1 MTSGRTEKRVTDQR
15 HASSPADPPELPA
28 AFVDAIARGDE
39 IAAEAA
45 ARLTW
50 FELCGRCAAVAAV
63 ALQQLDEAAYERS
76 PLLAMLAGLCA
87 VETGADPERAAELIS
102 RAVAAAQSDS
112 RGLMAIDRALILSA
126 DSARHQRAGSAE
138 QASGS
143 ARAAMTYAR
152 EATSRL
158 QSVPLADLF
167 TQIGVSLHYTGEVD
181 LALEAFAA
189 GQAVAPTVPGP
200 ADPTE
205 IAGLAAVFGYEGDIR
220 LASRYLEHARAA
232 ADAGA
237 RSSTGAVNDWIAAS
251 MIALESFDGEGV
263 LARLETVDTAVPF
276 EQRVALDTV
285 TAMAR
290 MVSGDPATGLAE
302 LETQMR
308 SIELRT
314 GRAVPSGAFSFAR
327 SMLQLSLG
335 NVRVASA
342 IVESDFAV
350 GPTREV
356 ARARIELMKGHPGS
370 ALRRLAALS
379 TEPLPLRT
387 AAEASVIEVATLLR
401 RSSAGRAESAVDY
414 LGALLARTGLRM
426 PLAFLPRSDFDRV
439 VAALVAGG
447 HSSLFDGI
455 SARSVLPDLASAQ
468 TLTARE
474 RTVLSALMDNGSAAA
489 IARELYVSPNTVK
502 SQLRSIYRKLG
513 AANRQ
518 EAIMVAVERQL
529 VAAETDADT
538 EADPPH

>member
-1 MTSGRTEKRVTDQR
+1 MTEQR
-15 HASSPADPPELPA
+15 HASSPADLPELPQ

-39 IAAEAA
+39 VAAEAA
-45 ARLTW
+45 ARLAW
-50 FELCGRCAAVAAV
+50 FELRGRCSTAAGV
-63 ALQQLDEAAYERS
+63 ALQQLDQTAYERS
-76 PLLAMLAGLCA
+76 PLLGMLAGLCA
-87 VETGADPERAAELIS
+87 VEKGVDPELASRLIGRS
-102 RAVAAAQSDS
+102 VAAARSDS
-112 RGLMAIDRALILSA
+112 SGLMAIDRALILSA
-126 DSARHQRAGSAE
+126 DSARHQHAGRADH
-138 QASGS
+138 ASGS
-143 ARAAMTYAR
+143 ARAAMAHAR

-158 QSVPLADLF
+158 QSLPLADLF

-189 GQAVAPTVPGP
+189 GQAVAPAVPGP

-220 LASRYLEHARAA
+220 LARRYLEHSRAV
-232 ADAGA
+232 ADAEPP
-237 RSSTGAVNDWIAAS
+237 SSTGRVNDWIAAS
-251 MIALESFDGEGV
+251 MIDLESFDGEGA
-263 LARLETVDTAVPF
+263 LARLERAVTAVSF

-285 TAMAR
+285 SAMAR

-302 LETQMR
+302 LEAQTR
-308 SIELRT
+308 SIELHT
-314 GRAVPSGAFSFAR
+314 GRAVPSSAFAFAR
-327 SMLQLSLG
+327 SMLHLSLG

-342 IVESDFAV
+342 IVEGDFAV

-356 ARARIELMKGHPGS
+356 ARARIELMRGHPGS
-370 ALRRLAALS
+370 AVRRLAALS

-387 AAEASVIEVATLLR
+387 AAEASSIEVATLLR
-401 RSSAGRAESAVDY
+401 RSSSARAGSAVDY

-439 VAALVAGG
+439 VAALTAGG
-447 HSSLFDGI
+447 HSALFDGI
-455 SARSVLPDLASAQ
+455 RARSLLPDLVSAQ

-529 VAAETDADT
+529 LADETQPDVDV
-538 EADPPH
+538 DPPH